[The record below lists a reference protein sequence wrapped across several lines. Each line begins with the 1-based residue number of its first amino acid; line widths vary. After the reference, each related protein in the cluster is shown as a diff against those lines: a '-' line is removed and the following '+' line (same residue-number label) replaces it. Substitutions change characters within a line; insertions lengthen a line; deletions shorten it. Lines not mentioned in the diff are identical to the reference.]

1 MLRNFWVILN
11 KGHNEIYLNILYFST
26 LSYVNAQ
33 SANFDPNIV
42 INSSIDTTSVKIG
55 EEIIYTIDVISKN
68 KYNIRFD
75 EKPNFIPFEILDSFY
90 DSIID
95 SSKISKKYSLIKFEP
110 GEFWIPPQKVYFD
123 QSIKFTDSILIVV
136 NDVEV
141 DTLKQ
146 NLYDIKPIIP
156 VKRNYQKIL
165 LRFIFDNYIISYR
178 LLIIQILHFKK

>member
-1 MLRNFWVILN
+1 MRYIL
-11 KGHNEIYLNILYFST
+11 ILLYFFS

-75 EKPNFIPFEILDSFY
+75 EKPNFIPFEILDSHPY

-95 SSKISKKYSLIKFEP
+95 SSKISKKYIKIKTKIVSHLKIDVP
-110 GEFWIPPQKVYFD
+110 VY
-123 QSIKFTDSILIVV
+123 SPKKLP
-136 NDVEV
+136 E
-141 DTLKQ
+141 TLKS
-146 NLYDIKPIIP
+146 IPITTP
-156 VKRNYQKIL
+156 GS
-165 LRFIFDNYIISYR
+165 RFI
-178 LLIIQILHFKK
+178 K

>member
-1 MLRNFWVILN
+1 MRYILVF
-11 KGHNEIYLNILYFST
+11 LYFFS

-75 EKPNFIPFEILDSFY
+75 EKPNFIPFEILDSHPY

-95 SSKISKKYSLIKFEP
+95 SSKISKKYSLINFDP

-123 QSIKFTDSILIVV
+123 QSVKFTDSILIVV

-146 NLYDIKPIIP
+146 NLYDIKP
-156 VKRNYQKIL
+156 V
-165 LRFIFDNYIISYR
+165 SYTH
-178 LLIIQILHFKK
+178 LTLPTTPYV

>member
-1 MLRNFWVILN
+1 MRYIL
-11 KGHNEIYLNILYFST
+11 IFLYFFS

-75 EKPNFIPFEILDSFY
+75 EKPNFIPFEILDSHPY

-95 SSKISKKYSLIKFEP
+95 SSKF
-110 GEFWIPPQKVYFD
+110 QKN
-123 QSIKFTDSILIVV
+123 T
-136 NDVEV
+136 
-141 DTLKQ
+141 
-146 NLYDIKPIIP
+146 
-156 VKRNYQKIL
+156 
-165 LRFIFDNYIISYR
+165 
-178 LLIIQILHFKK
+178 H